1 MAHVYPDERSVNN
14 SIRVA
19 AEAVK
24 TLGYDSSAVPL
35 GRSLSGRIGFAATP
49 S

>member
-19 AEAVK
+19 AETVRVM
-24 TLGYDSSAVPL
+24 GHDSSIVPK
-35 GRSLSGRIGFAATP
+35 GRSLSGSIGFDST
-49 S
+49 SG